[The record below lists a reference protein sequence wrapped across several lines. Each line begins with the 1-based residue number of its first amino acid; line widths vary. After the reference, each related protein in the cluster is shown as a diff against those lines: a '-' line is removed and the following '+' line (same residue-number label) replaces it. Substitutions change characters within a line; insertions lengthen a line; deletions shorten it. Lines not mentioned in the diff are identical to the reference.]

1 MLRVTPSLGRVG
13 MLLLVASMPAWANE
27 PVPPATQVSD
37 EGDADARMSAAERRV
52 YMLQEQFLEIA
63 RANAAQSEV
72 AEKVEKYASVD
83 ADSQRQHPVQLENYL
98 KPERGDGATTLLVDV
113 DEQGR
118 PVAVEVVRG
127 SGSAALDTAALE
139 AAYRWSY
146 NAASRDGVP
155 VRGKV
160 RITVGGP

>member
-1 MLRVTPSLGRVG
+1 MLRAAASLGRVT
-13 MLLLVASMPAWANE
+13 MLLAASMPAWANE
-27 PVPPATQVSD
+27 PVPPATQASD
-37 EGDADARMSAAERRV
+37 EADADTRMSAAERRV
-52 YMLQEQFLEIA
+52 YTLQEQFLEIA
-63 RANAAQSEV
+63 RANAARSEA
-72 AEKVEKYASVD
+72 AEKVEIYASVD
-83 ADSQRQHPVQLENYL
+83 ANSQRQHPVQLESYQ

-118 PVAVEVVRG
+118 PVAVEVARG
-127 SGSAALDTAALE
+127 SGSAVLDTAAVE

-160 RITVGGP
+160 RITVWGP